1 MLYRMFANK
10 GLFLSN
16 MPIDSGQQV
25 IKKCTVCLFNSKLQG
40 MTRTSLTI
48 MIIFNSSCF
57 LLGLILYIIP
67 IMRMDDPTHM
77 PAVQLCA
84 GELS

>member
-1 MLYRMFANK
+1 
-10 GLFLSN
+10 
-16 MPIDSGQQV
+16 
-25 IKKCTVCLFNSKLQG
+25 
-40 MTRTSLTI
+40 MTRKSLTI

-77 PAVQLCA
+77 TAVQLCA
-84 GELS
+84 GESS